1 MFGTSQARDLVEEWR
16 CCQEQFPHCRL
27 LQSCSTSSLPSTCRP
42 TEMNDAVVSSHP
54 RPDQSRWKATFL
66 SRGENGMGLLVKI
79 IRVVVYL
86 LE

>member
-1 MFGTSQARDLVEEWR
+1 
-16 CCQEQFPHCRL
+16 
-27 LQSCSTSSLPSTCRP
+27 
-42 TEMNDAVVSSHP
+42 MNDAVVSSHP